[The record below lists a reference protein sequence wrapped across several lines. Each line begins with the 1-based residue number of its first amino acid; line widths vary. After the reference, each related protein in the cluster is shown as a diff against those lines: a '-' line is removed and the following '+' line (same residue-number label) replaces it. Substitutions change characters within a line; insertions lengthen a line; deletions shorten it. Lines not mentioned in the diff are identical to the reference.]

1 MTLTTRG
8 LPRRRPRAGV
18 KKRLALFGATATAAL
33 ALFAGAALAQDNVLP
48 KPQAP
53 FAGKIGP
60 TRESSTPSWPEQP
73 KAPKGAPNI
82 ILILL
87 DDVGFG
93 ASSTFGGPAAT
104 PNIDALAA
112 HGVRY
117 NDFNTTAI
125 SSPTRA
131 ALLTG
136 RNHHEVGFGNLTDLA
151 AGYPAYDGVWSPNT
165 ASVAE
170 ILKDNGYSTA
180 AIGKWHNT
188 PQWEVSPVGPFNH
201 WPTGLGFE
209 YFYGFMFGE
218 TSEWEPQLYRNTSP
232 VDAPGKP
239 ADGYHLT
246 SDLVNDSIKWIH
258 QHEAVAPEKP
268 FFLYLATGATHAP
281 LHVPQEWIDK
291 YKGQFDQG
299 WDKLREETFAR
310 QKAAG
315 IIPANAELTPRP
327 AGLPAW
333 DSLTPD
339 QKKLYAHQ
347 MEVYSAY
354 LSHTDSEIGR
364 LLKTVNDDGLAD
376 NTLIIYVVGDNG
388 GSAEGGL
395 AGSDANLAL
404 TAGARTDLDLQL
416 SHYSDLGS
424 PLFDNH
430 YAAGWSWAT
439 TTPFQWMKQVAS
451 HFGGTRNGL
460 VISWANHTAHP
471 EAVRPQFGHVND
483 IAPTIYEAAG
493 IQFPDV
499 VNGAKQIPLEGKSL
513 VETFTNPQAPEKHT
527 EQYFE
532 IFGNRAIYKDG
543 WVAGTRRYAP
553 WELFSNPIKVFGGG
567 FENDKWELYHVSE
580 DYSEAHDLADKYPDK
595 LEELKKEFDKEAV
608 RNGVY
613 PLVPLPQG
621 APTHAPKDKTHYTY
635 LSGVEHITQYNTPVL
650 GGRSHTVTADL
661 TVPKGGA
668 DGVILADGGRYGGFS
683 IYVKDGK
690 LTYEENSLGQVHEKI
705 VSGDPLP
712 EGKVQIRA
720 VFTAHAPLIPKSLF
734 AKLVGGEPEPGD
746 AELYIGDKKVAAGK
760 FQAFGGFASSITET
774 FDVGKD
780 TGSAV
785 SPAYVSPNP
794 FQGKVDKVSID
805 LQ

>member
-1 MTLTTRG
+1 MNTPIPEPTRS
-8 LPRRRPRAGV
+8 RR
-18 KKRLALFGATATAAL
+18 KRQRLSLFGAAAAL
-33 ALFAGAALAQDNVLP
+33 ALLAGAACAQDTVLP
-48 KPQAP
+48 KPDKP
-53 FAGKIGP
+53 FAGKIAR
-60 TRESSTPSWPEQP
+60 TREDSVQAWPEQP
-73 KAPKGAPNI
+73 KAPKGAPNV

-104 PNIDALAA
+104 PNLQALAS

-136 RNHHEVGFGNLTDLA
+136 RNHHQVGFGNLTDVST
-151 AGYPAYDGVWSPNT
+151 GFPAYDGVWSPNT

-188 PQWEVSPVGPFNH
+188 PNWEITPAGPFNH

-218 TSEWEPQLYRNTSP
+218 SSEWEPQLYRNTSP
-232 VDAPGKP
+232 VDAPAKP
-239 ADGYHLT
+239 KDGYHLT
-246 SDLVNDSIKWIH
+246 TDLVNESIKWIH
-258 QHEAVAPEKP
+258 QHEAVASDKP

-281 LHVPQEWIDK
+281 VHVPQDWIDK
-291 YKGQFDQG
+291 YKGKFDQG

-327 AGLPAW
+327 KELPAW

-347 MEVYSAY
+347 MEVYAAY
-354 LSHTDSEIGR
+354 LSQTDAEIGR
-364 LLKTVNDDGLAD
+364 LLKSVNDDGLAD

-388 GSAEGGL
+388 ASAEGGL
-395 AGSDANLAL
+395 AGSDSNFGLMLGANNDQNEQLA
-404 TAGARTDLDLQL
+404 
-416 SHYSDLGS
+416 HYSDLGS
-424 PLFDNH
+424 PLYDNH
-430 YAAGWSWAT
+430 YASGWSWAT

-460 VISWANHTAHP
+460 VVSWANHTAHP
-471 EAVRPQFGHVND
+471 EIVRCQFGHVND

-493 IQFPDV
+493 ITFPDT
-499 VNGAKQIPLEGKSL
+499 VNGARQLPLEGKSL
-513 VETFTNPQAPEKHT
+513 VQTFTDPKAPETHT

-553 WELFSNPIKVFGGG
+553 WELFTNPAKVFGGD

-580 DYSEAHDLADKYPDK
+580 DYSEAHDLADKDPAK
-595 LEELKKEFDKEAV
+595 LAELKAEFDKEAV

-621 APTHAPKDKTHYTY
+621 APTTVPKGKTHYTY
-635 LSGVEHITQYNTPVL
+635 LSGVERLTQANVPVL
-650 GGRSHTVTADL
+650 GGRSHTITAEL

-683 IYVKDGK
+683 IYVKDGHVV
-690 LTYEENSLGQVHEKI
+690 YEENALGQLHEKV
-705 VSGDPLP
+705 VSSDTLP
-712 EGKVQIRA
+712 EGQVSVRT
-720 VFTAHAPLIPKSLF
+720 VFTAAPAEAPKSFL
-734 AKLVGGEPEPGD
+734 ARLTGGAPAPGT
-746 AELYIGDKKVAAGK
+746 AEIYIGDRKVGEGR

-774 FDVGKD
+774 FDLGKD

-785 SPAYVSPNP
+785 SHDYDGPNP
-794 FQGKVDKVSID
+794 FKGTVDKVNID
-805 LQ
+805 LN